1 MRTPRSLGRALRAG
15 SLILLFPLAGGI
27 SRSGADPAP
36 RGETRAVDVVICL
49 DLSGS
54 MNYLLDSTRARVWDV
69 VNELAKMKPT
79 PELRVGLLSFGTDQG
94 TEAEGRIVANLDL
107 TGELDAVYSELM
119 ALTIGGSEEYVGRV
133 LDAAIDGMSWSRNRD
148 ALRVIFVA
156 GNESADQGV
165 ESHDFRLAVRE
176 ARKRG
181 IIVNALY
188 AGTRELGIVEQW
200 HEVAKGGAG
209 NFSAIDPSTGT
220 IQVATPQ
227 DERLLQLNGLLNT
240 TYLPYG
246 PRGRDGLANQVAQD
260 GNASRLGVE
269 SCSSRIVAKGG
280 ALYTNASWDLVDATL
295 VEGFDWNALPV
306 ADLPEELQSMTRERQ
321 VATVENLR
329 KQRESI
335 QTEIQRVSVERE
347 TFIRSALAAEA
358 TGLGTAM
365 RQAIREQARSKG
377 FKLGANDNPGR

>member
-1 MRTPRSLGRALRAG
+1 MRTPRSLSRALRG
-15 SLILLFPLAGGI
+15 GCLVLLLPLAGDLAP
-27 SRSGADPAP
+27 SGAKPAP
-36 RGETRAVDVVICL
+36 EAETRAVDVVICL
-49 DLSGS
+49 DVSGS
-54 MNYLLDSTRARVWDV
+54 MKDLLDSTRARIWDV

-79 PELRVGLLSFGTDQG
+79 PELRVGLLSFGTDQA
-94 TEAEGRIVANLDL
+94 TEEEGRIVQNLDL
-107 TGELDAVYSELM
+107 TEELDSVYSELM
-119 ALTIGGSEEYVGRV
+119 SLTIGGHEEYVGRV
-133 LDAAIDGMSWSRNRD
+133 LNKAIDGMSWSRNRD

-165 ESHDFRLAVRE
+165 ENDDFRIATRA

-188 AGTRELGIVEQW
+188 AGNREQGAVERW
-200 HEVAKGGAG
+200 PEVAKGGEG
-209 NFSAIDPSTGT
+209 NFSAIDPASGT
-220 IQVATPQ
+220 IQIATPQ
-227 DERLLQLNGLLNT
+227 DDRLLQLNGLLNT

-246 PRGRDGLANQVAQD
+246 PRGQDGLANQVAQD

-295 VEGFDWNALPV
+295 TEEFDWNALQP
-306 ADLPEELQSMTRERQ
+306 ADLPAELRSMTREQR
-321 VATVENLR
+321 VASVERMR

-335 QTEIQRVSVERE
+335 QTEIQRVSGERE
-347 TFIRSALAAEA
+347 TFIRTALAAEA

-365 RQAIREQARSKG
+365 RQAIREQAKAKG
-377 FKLGANDNPGR
+377 FKCDGC